1 LASQLY
7 SPLYL
12 REEKRQSGRFGQYLG
27 DEFHQLIHSQGQDS
41 EHQVAHHLFVT
52 ANSCISASKII
63 LDPTIDSF
71 DCTPLIVADKHSIVG
86 GIRTDKIN
94 SFMMVQQPVSFFD
107 GLGDDAFFGI
117 FPSHN
122 MLIIDHS
129 LILASIMPI
138 IKIAQKQILDV
149 LLV

>member
-1 LASQLY
+1 
-7 SPLYL
+7 
-12 REEKRQSGRFGQYLG
+12 
-27 DEFHQLIHSQGQDS
+27 
-41 EHQVAHHLFVT
+41 
-52 ANSCISASKII
+52 
-63 LDPTIDSF
+63 
-71 DCTPLIVADKHSIVG
+71 
-86 GIRTDKIN
+86 
-94 SFMMVQQPVSFFD
+94 MMVQQPVSFFD